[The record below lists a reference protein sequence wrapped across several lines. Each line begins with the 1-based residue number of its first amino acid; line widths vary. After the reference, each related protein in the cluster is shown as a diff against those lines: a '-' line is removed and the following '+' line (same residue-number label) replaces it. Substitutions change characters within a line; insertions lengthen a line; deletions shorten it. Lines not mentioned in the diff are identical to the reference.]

1 MDIRIAPEKIQ
12 IESSWKEVLLEEFQK
27 PYMNQLKSFL
37 IQEKQNGKTIFP
49 PGKDIFS
56 AFNLTPFN
64 QVKAVVIGQDPYH
77 GEGQAH
83 GLCFSVRPSIRI
95 PPSLINIYKE
105 LETDLNIQPPN
116 HGYLISW
123 AEEGILL
130 LNAVLTVEKSKAG
143 SHQGKGWETFTDQV
157 IHILNREKNNLAFI
171 LWGSYAQ
178 RKGSFIDRKRHLVI
192 ESAHPSPFS
201 AHRGFLGSKPF
212 SQVNNYLQSLG
223 KAPIQWGIPSITG
236 NSLAT
241 NNNY

>member
-12 IESSWKEVLLEEFQK
+12 IESSWKEVLLEEFHK
-27 PYMNQLKSFL
+27 PYMSQLKSFL

-49 PGKDIFS
+49 LGKDIFS

-64 QVKAVVIGQDPYH
+64 QVKAVIIGQDPYH

-83 GLCFSVRPSIRI
+83 GLCFSVRPKIRI
-95 PPSLINIYKE
+95 PPSLVNIYKE
-105 LETDLNIQPPN
+105 LETDLNIKPPN

-123 AEEGILL
+123 AKEGILL

-143 SHQGKGWETFTDQV
+143 SHQGKGWETFTDRV
-157 IHILNREKNNLAFI
+157 IHILNQEKNNLAFI

-192 ESAHPSPFS
+192 ESTHPSPFS
-201 AHRGFLGSKPF
+201 AHRGFLGSEPF
-212 SQVNNYLQSLG
+212 SQVNNYLQSSG
-223 KAPIQWGIPSITG
+223 KPPIQWEIPSV
-236 NSLAT
+236 T
-241 NNNY
+241 NNQEGL

>member
-83 GLCFSVRPSIRI
+83 GL
-95 PPSLINIYKE
+95 
-105 LETDLNIQPPN
+105 
-116 HGYLISW
+116 
-123 AEEGILL
+123 
-130 LNAVLTVEKSKAG
+130 
-143 SHQGKGWETFTDQV
+143 
-157 IHILNREKNNLAFI
+157 
-171 LWGSYAQ
+171 
-178 RKGSFIDRKRHLVI
+178 
-192 ESAHPSPFS
+192 
-201 AHRGFLGSKPF
+201 
-212 SQVNNYLQSLG
+212 
-223 KAPIQWGIPSITG
+223 
-236 NSLAT
+236 
-241 NNNY
+241 